1 MLHKATKTVVASLF
15 NNFSLQKHELNV
27 NKFAL
32 FLECEL
38 MSFLLLP
45 LIFLLSA
52 CPLGFFKVS
61 VGHDPCLPCPAHS
74 HAPLPG
80 SRECVCQNRYYRSPM
95 DNSDAPCTGK
105 YLDGVFENKKG
116 N

>member
-1 MLHKATKTVVASLF
+1 
-15 NNFSLQKHELNV
+15 
-27 NKFAL
+27 
-32 FLECEL
+32 

-45 LIFLLSA
+45 LIFLLLA

-61 VGHDPCLPCPAHS
+61 VGDDPCYLCPAHS

-80 SRECVCQNRYYRSPM
+80 SSECVCQNRYYRSAS

-105 YLDGVFENKKG
+105 YLDGVFESKKG
-116 N
+116 S